1 MNVGNQPKSEDNEVT
16 PSSVTES
23 VSPINATVTQGVAG
37 DTPPPRST
45 PEADPS
51 EEAGTTST
59 SGPTGIPMSPVQ
71 AVSPPATTVITA
83 APSTG
88 PDHVLE
94 PKIEYE
100 EELLLK
106 WDDHHKSFFE
116 AAEDLC
122 HQEQFIDV
130 TLSCGEHNF
139 PAHKLV
145 LSVCSPY
152 FRHLFLRNPC
162 KHPIVV
168 LKDVHFKYMKLL
180 LMYMYRGEVSVP
192 QEDLHGLLKTAR
204 GLQIRGLVEL
214 ERKRE
219 AEGFLASANGSPIKR
234 APSDLQDGASTT
246 SCDLD
251 SRGGDDFSID
261 DVRSRLHGQLEIQ
274 PIVGGSHQAL
284 NSQPLRPPSNMP
296 PWLSHAPPTGRTPPP
311 AHTTTSSKLAFATSS
326 SNDGTG
332 TGSEGHHSD
341 PDDPRHY
348 RLPMKRGRETPNNGL
363 DNHWADNNGRS
374 EMHRGS
380 PLAAVAAAAAVATSG
395 PPPRSRSRP
404 SSSSSASASNAALL
418 AAAQAAG
425 MPLSALDP
433 SDPMSSMNALL
444 AAAQAHS
451 GSSSTTL
458 PTTLASLLP
467 PSSVSASATS
477 TSSPSAASSSGMPLS
492 GGPPPPTTTT
502 GSNGP
507 GVDLSQATAM
517 ANVSQ
522 LQLYYYMQKVAAA
535 GMGNPKERKDCPI
548 CSKTLYDRSTWN
560 RHMRIHTGEKPYPC
574 RFCGRRFRTNYNKLG
589 HEKKCPD
596 RHSRT
601 IGTAQPQP
609 ATGGQTENVV
619 YR

>member
-1 MNVGNQPKSEDNEVT
+1 
-16 PSSVTES
+16 
-23 VSPINATVTQGVAG
+23 VTQGVAG
-37 DTPPPRST
+37 NSPPP
-45 PEADPS
+45 AS
-51 EEAGTTST
+51 EDMPPQETVDRG
-59 SGPTGIPMSPVQ
+59 GISPVQ
-71 AVSPPATTVITA
+71 QQAPPSPSIGTGGGQPPPGTTVITA
-83 APSTG
+83 
-88 PDHVLE
+88 D
-94 PKIEYE
+94 PKVEYE

-130 TLSCGEHNF
+130 TLSCGEINF

-152 FRHLFLRNPC
+152 FRNLFLRNPC

-180 LMYMYRGEVSVP
+180 LMYMYRGEVSCP

-219 AEGFLASANGSPIKR
+219 AEGFLASATGSPIKR
-234 APSDLQDGASTT
+234 APSEVQDGASTT

-261 DVRSRLHGQLEIQ
+261 EVRSRLHGQLEIQ
-274 PIVGGSHQAL
+274 PIVGGSSGL
-284 NSQPLRPPSNMP
+284 NQPLRPPSNMP
-296 PWLSHAPPTGRTPPP
+296 PWLSHAPPTTGRTPPP
-311 AHTTTSSKLAFATSS
+311 AHTTTSSSKAFATSS
-326 SNDGTG
+326 SNDGTA

-341 PDDPRHY
+341 PDDPRNY
-348 RLPMKRGRETPNNGL
+348 RMPLKRGRDTPNNGL
-363 DNHWADNNGRS
+363 DNHWGENNGRS
-374 EMHRGS
+374 GVDPSRAS
-380 PLAAVAAAAAVATSG
+380 PLTG
-395 PPPRSRSRP
+395 PPRSRSRP
-404 SSSSSASASNAALL
+404 SSSSSATAASANNAALL

-451 GSSSTTL
+451 GSSNTPTSLTGPTLPL
-458 PTTLASLLP
+458 PTTLSSLLP
-467 PSSVSASATS
+467 PSNVSASATS
-477 TSSPSAASSSGMPLS
+477 TSSPSAASSSGVPIS
-492 GGPPPPTTTT
+492 GPPPTATT
-502 GSNGP
+502 GTNGNGQ
-507 GVDLSQATAM
+507 GVDLSQQAAAM

-522 LQLYYYMQKVAAA
+522 LQLYYYMQKVASA
-535 GMGNPKERKDCPI
+535 GMGNPKERKECPI

-596 RHSRT
+596 RHSRPLEP
-601 IGTAQPQP
+601 QPQP
-609 ATGGQTENVV
+609 ATGGRQENVI